1 MNAGLDRSFHAS
13 ELNLLAH
20 SVVLWNSW
28 CRSNIVFETAGI
40 LLEELRVNG
49 TAALARYKV
58 VILDE
63 VHERS
68 VESDMVLTCVKQLM
82 LRNPKIRY
90 FNHFC
95 SRAYISLLN

>member
-1 MNAGLDRSFHAS
+1 M
-13 ELNLLAH
+13 
-20 SVVLWNSW
+20 
-28 CRSNIVFETAGI
+28 
-40 LLEELRVNG
+40 
-49 TAALARYKV
+49 AALARYKV

-90 FNHFC
+90 F
-95 SRAYISLLN
+95 

>member
-1 MNAGLDRSFHAS
+1 M
-13 ELNLLAH
+13 
-20 SVVLWNSW
+20 
-28 CRSNIVFETAGI
+28 
-40 LLEELRVNG
+40 
-49 TAALARYKV
+49 AALARYKV

-90 FNHFC
+90 LKVFFFLGFQDRECKDSVHEFHF
-95 SRAYISLLN
+95 

>member
-1 MNAGLDRSFHAS
+1 VNAGLSRSFHACD
-13 ELNLLAH
+13 LNLLAH
-20 SVVLWNSW
+20 LAVLWKSC
-28 CRSNIVFETAGI
+28 CRSKIVFETAGI

-49 TAALARYKV
+49 IAALARYKV

-90 FNHFC
+90 FNNFC
-95 SRAYISLLN
+95 SRACISLLN